1 MISRVFFLCFV
12 LLLSGCVS
20 TPQTDELLAVQSKER
35 SLQASHLIEGVP
47 FFPQNDY
54 HCGPAA
60 LATVLSASGLSTVVP
75 DDLVSKVYVPGR
87 KGSFQVEMLA
97 AARSHGRIPYL
108 IEPRIE
114 HLISEVQADNPV
126 LVLQNLGVSWYEVW
140 HYAVV
145 VGYDLSSEKLVMHSG
160 EKKRRMTRLGVFEQ
174 TWQRSDYWGVVLLKP
189 GMLPRQADEQKYF
202 LSVVDFARNNPAA
215 EVVKAYQAGLDR
227 WPSSKV
233 LGFALANLHY
243 DTGKLP
249 EALVGYRQVLT
260 TSPDFAPA
268 YNNLAQLLSE
278 LGEHAE
284 AIAMAEQAVALG
296 GPHEP
301 LYQKTLDAL
310 QQ

>member
-1 MISRVFFLCFV
+1 MTSRVFFLCSV
-12 LLLSGCVS
+12 LLSGCVS
-20 TPQTDELLAVQSKER
+20 TPQTDQLLAGQAEDSSR
-35 SLQASHLIEGVP
+35 HASHHIEGVP

-60 LATVLSASGLSTVVP
+60 LATVLSASGLASVVP
-75 DDLVSKVYVPGR
+75 DDLVSKVYVPDR

-97 AARSHGRIPYL
+97 AARSYGRIPYI

-114 HLISEVQADNPV
+114 HLIGEVQADNPV

-160 EKKRRMTRLGVFEQ
+160 EKKRRMTKLGVFEQ
-174 TWQRSDYWGVVLLKP
+174 TWRRSDYWGVVLLKP
-189 GMLPRQADEQKYF
+189 GMLPRQVDEQKYF
-202 LSVVDFARNNPAA
+202 LSVVDFARNNPAVD
-215 EVVKAYQAGLDR
+215 VVKAYQAGLGR
-227 WPSSKV
+227 WPDSKIF
-233 LGFALANLHY
+233 GFALANLYY
-243 DTGKLP
+243 DMGKLP
-249 EALVGYRQVLT
+249 EALAGYRRFLT
-260 TSPDFAPA
+260 VAPDFAPA

-284 AIAMAEQAVALG
+284 AIVMAEQAVALG
-296 GPHEP
+296 GPHAS

-310 QQ
+310 RE